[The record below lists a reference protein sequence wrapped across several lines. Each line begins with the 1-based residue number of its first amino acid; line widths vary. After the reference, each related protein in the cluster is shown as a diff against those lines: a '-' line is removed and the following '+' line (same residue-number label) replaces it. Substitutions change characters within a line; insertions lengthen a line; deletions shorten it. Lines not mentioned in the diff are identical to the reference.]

1 MLNIQ
6 NRWCLITGASRGV
19 GREMAKLLAS
29 LGANLVLQ
37 SRSRE
42 HCKAV
47 EDFARNLG
55 VQTVSVECDLEK
67 PDSVVAMLSEIDA
80 TGLNIEFVLNNAGR
94 MSHYFADYTA
104 NTLDD
109 FHSAMAVNFFSPIQ
123 IAYHFL
129 PKMIQNGFG
138 RMQLTTSGIANEP
151 ELAAYACAKAALTK
165 FVKDFACKL
174 NGSDVMMQLMD
185 PGWLRTDLGGPK
197 APNAVES
204 VIPGGVVGILLE
216 KGDSGRFFAA
226 QDFVG
231 MSLEEAVKK
240 AEAIR

>member
-1 MLNIQ
+1 MLNVQ

-19 GREMAKLLAS
+19 GREIAKKMAL
-29 LGANLVLQ
+29 LGANLILQ
-37 SRSRE
+37 SRCRKHSEETAKIVRE
-42 HCKAV
+42 MGIQA
-47 EDFARNLG
+47 L
-55 VQTVSVECDLEK
+55 SVECVLEDAK
-67 PDSVVAMLSEIDA
+67 SVAAMLSEIDS
-80 TGLNIEFVLNNAGR
+80 TSLNVELVFNNAGL
-94 MSHYFADYTA
+94 MSQYFVDYTS
-104 NTLDD
+104 NTLED
-109 FHSAMAVNFFSPIQ
+109 FHQAMAVNFYAPIQ

-174 NGSDVMMQLMD
+174 NGTDVMMNVMD

-204 VIPGGVVGILLE
+204 VIPGALVGVLLE
-216 KGDSGRFFAA
+216 DKKSGRWFSA
-226 QDFVG
+226 QDYVD
-231 MSLEEAVKK
+231 MDVESAVKK
-240 AEAIR
+240 AESVE